1 MSVICFNSFI
11 FIECSLCG
19 AFLLKNK
26 ESHSNQA
33 RERIHLYSE
42 QDAKN
47 GNIHILVQK
56 DNIVSFILFDLIQ
69 I

>member
-1 MSVICFNSFI
+1 MSVICFNSFVLLSAPYV
-11 FIECSLCG
+11 EP
-19 AFLLKNK
+19 FLLKNK

-56 DNIVSFILFDLIQ
+56 G
-69 I
+69 